1 MVTAQKREQRRKEA
15 VFQAQLELQS
25 HNSTPLSQLP
35 ETINGTRK
43 RKRGPGSRVSSSGVV
58 KRKIDYEAN
67 INSLQLK
74 GSSLLREPNSVV
86 ESVYTPF
93 SFGLSP
99 DVSRGRRSL

>member
-1 MVTAQKREQRRKEA
+1 LVTAQKREQLRKEA
-15 VFQAQLELQS
+15 ALQAQLELQS

-43 RKRGPGSRVSSSGVV
+43 RKRGPRSQISSSGVV
-58 KRKIDYEAN
+58 KRKIDYGAN
-67 INSLQLK
+67 INSLQLE
-74 GSSLLREPNSVV
+74 SSGFSKEPNSVV

-99 DVSRGRRSL
+99 DVSGGRRSL